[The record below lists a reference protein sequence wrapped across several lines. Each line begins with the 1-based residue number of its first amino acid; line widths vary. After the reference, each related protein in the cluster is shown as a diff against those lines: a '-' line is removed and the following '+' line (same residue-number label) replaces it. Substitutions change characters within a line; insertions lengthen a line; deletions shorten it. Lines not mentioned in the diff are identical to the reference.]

1 MLPKTTGLIFNLI
14 LVFCNKKEK
23 IQFNLGKFCVVA
35 VALIYLF
42 FLIEIA
48 IAETKEEILE
58 NWQWLEKNLMPI
70 LGNSFACAFYVCL
83 VCGE

>member
-42 FLIEIA
+42 FFNRDCNCRNKRGNTGELA
-48 IAETKEEILE
+48 MAGKKS
-58 NWQWLEKNLMPI
+58 NANLR
-70 LGNSFACAFYVCL
+70 
-83 VCGE
+83 